1 MADITRKQRE
11 FKRRENEI
19 LETALALFLEKGEDN
34 VTVEMIAETVGIGKG
49 TVYSHFRSKAEI
61 FLRLMLIYEEELA
74 SLIQSDEVSSD
85 RGALPRAYFEYRMKH
100 PEKYY
105 LFDRLEQKLT
115 RRNPHPELFRE
126 LHRIRASNIARLTE
140 LIKARI
146 DDNLLENVPPYF
158 HYCAA
163 WALVHGAVA
172 VYHSAFWQD
181 VIEDKD
187 GFFQFMMDIGMR
199 MGKRGHSKNSRPEE
213 SPQSYATREEEQAS
227 TASDNNELE
236 VTEADEVL
244 VAG

>member
-19 LETALALFLEKGEDN
+19 LETALTLFLEKGEDN
-34 VTVEMIAETVGIGKG
+34 VTVEMIAEAVGIGKG

-61 FLRLMLIYEEELA
+61 FLRLMLTYEEELA
-74 SLIQSDEVSSD
+74 SLIQSDEVAAD

-146 DDNLLENVPPYF
+146 DDDLLENVPPYF

-199 MGKRGHSKNSRPEE
+199 MGRRGHAKPGRQEE
-213 SPQSYATREEEQAS
+213 EKEASVLVHATREEQGS
-227 TASDNNELE
+227 ITDNNELE
-236 VTEADEVL
+236 VADEAL
-244 VAG
+244 IAG